1 MMKTDFENMLAS
13 LEGQLTDDAVFMA
26 NLEHNMD
33 FMEQAKKRND
43 QMAAKSRRLLM
54 SVVICGILLSTAII
68 SFSLLYDT
76 VSFYSGLYALTAACL
91 SSTIIFATV
100 KTVSL
105 R

>member
-1 MMKTDFENMLAS
+1 MLAS
-13 LEGQLTDDAVFMA
+13 MEGKLSDDAVFMA

-33 FMEQAKKRND
+33 FLEQAKQRND

-54 SVVICGILLSTAII
+54 SVVICGILVSTVIITFTMLYDSI
-68 SFSLLYDT
+68 SFYT
-76 VSFYSGLYALTAACL
+76 GLYALTAACL

>member
-33 FMEQAKKRND
+33 FLEQAKKRND

-54 SVVICGILLSTAII
+54 SVVICGILVSTVII

>member
-13 LEGQLTDDAVFMA
+13 LEGQLTDDSVFMA

-54 SVVICGILLSTAII
+54 SVVICGILVSTVII
-68 SFSLLYDT
+68 SPSLLYDP

>member
-54 SVVICGILLSTAII
+54 SVVICGILVSTVII
-68 SFSLLYDT
+68 SFSLLYDP

>member
-54 SVVICGILLSTAII
+54 SVVICGILVSTVII

-100 KTVSL
+100 NTVSL

>member
-54 SVVICGILLSTAII
+54 SVVICGILVSTVII

>member
-33 FMEQAKKRND
+33 FLEQAKQRND
-43 QMAAKSRRLLM
+43 QMAAKSRRLLLTI
-54 SVVICGILLSTAII
+54 VICGILVSAVII
-68 SFSLLYDT
+68 SLSILYNP

-91 SSTIIFATV
+91 SSIIMFASV
-100 KTVSL
+100 NTVSSA
-105 R
+105 

>member
-1 MMKTDFENMLAS
+1 MKTDFENMLAS

-33 FMEQAKKRND
+33 FMEQVKKRND

-54 SVVICGILLSTAII
+54 SVVICGILVSTVII

>member
-33 FMEQAKKRND
+33 FMEQAKQRND

-54 SVVICGILLSTAII
+54 SVVICGILVSTVII
-68 SFSLLYDT
+68 SLSLLYDP

>member
-33 FMEQAKKRND
+33 FLEQAKKRND
-43 QMAAKSRRLLM
+43 QMATKSRRLLM
-54 SVVICGILLSTAII
+54 SVVICGILVSTVII

>member
-33 FMEQAKKRND
+33 FLEQAKQRND

-54 SVVICGILLSTAII
+54 SVVICGILVSTVII
-68 SFSLLYDT
+68 SPSLLYDP

>member
-1 MMKTDFENMLAS
+1 MKTDFENMLAS

-33 FMEQAKKRND
+33 FLEQAKKRND

-54 SVVICGILLSTAII
+54 SVVICGILVSTVII